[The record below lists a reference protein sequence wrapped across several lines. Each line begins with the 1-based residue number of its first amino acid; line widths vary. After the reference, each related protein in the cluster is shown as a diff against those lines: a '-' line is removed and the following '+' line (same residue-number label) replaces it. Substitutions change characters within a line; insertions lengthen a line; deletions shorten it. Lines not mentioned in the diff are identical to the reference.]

1 MKALVYHGPGHKA
14 WEDVPAPELA
24 ADTDAIVRVEAT
36 TICGTDLHILKG
48 DLPAMTDGRIIGH
61 EAVGTVTEIGPGVKN
76 VAVGDRVLV
85 SCISACGRCRFCREA
100 RYGRCTNGG
109 GWILGNEID
118 GTQAEYVRV
127 PFADNSTYPAPA
139 GVSDE
144 ELLML
149 SDILPTSYEVGVL
162 NGQVR
167 PGDVVAVVG
176 AGPIGLSAISSARLF
191 SPSQVVAIDLAA
203 SRLDAAKVFGA
214 DVVVNNGLE
223 DPIAAVMALTDG
235 LGADVVI
242 EAVGVPATFEL
253 AVDLVRPVGRVANI
267 GVHGTPVT
275 LHLERLWD
283 KDVTITSGLVDTYS
297 TPTLLRLLTSRQIDA
312 QRFITHRFGFD
323 EFIEAYDVFS
333 RASETGALK
342 VVISREV

>member
-1 MKALVYHGPGHKA
+1 MKALVYHGPGNKA
-14 WEDVPAPELA
+14 WQDVPAPELA

-61 EAVGTVTEIGPGVKN
+61 EAVGTVTQIGSGVKN

-191 SPSQVVAIDLAA
+191 SPSHVVAIDLAA

-242 EAVGVPATFEL
+242 EAVGIPATFEL

-342 VVISREV
+342 VVISREA